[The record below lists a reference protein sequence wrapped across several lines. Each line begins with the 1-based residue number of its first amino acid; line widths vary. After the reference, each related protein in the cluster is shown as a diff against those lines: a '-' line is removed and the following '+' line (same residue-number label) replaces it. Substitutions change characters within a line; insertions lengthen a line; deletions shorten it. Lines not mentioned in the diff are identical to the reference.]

1 SDDVES
7 AGARCWHTVSLRYF
21 LSFAGA
27 KGRGGRIQECADKE
41 RTIQARDCDPN
52 RTSAEIF
59 PGRGISSALPGKAR
73 SFALRD
79 LMAREVL
86 RTKTVASD
94 AANFILTAARESLDE
109 RQQFRIALSGGNTP
123 RSVYAEMARRD
134 LPWEKFL
141 FTFGDE
147 RCVPPENDESNF
159 RMANEALFRPASAP
173 DSSILRMR
181 GEIKP
186 ALAAKE
192 YEARLDS
199 LAVKRGEKIYEHD
212 LILLGLGDDGHTA
225 SLFPGTDALSETE
238 RRVVANDVSKL
249 NSWRLTFTF
258 PLIFAARAV
267 CFLIGA
273 NKDPKLIER
282 IFSGDPALPAA
293 RVDQNAKSVTWII
306 EQKA

>member
-1 SDDVES
+1 
-7 AGARCWHTVSLRYF
+7 
-21 LSFAGA
+21 
-27 KGRGGRIQECADKE
+27 
-41 RTIQARDCDPN
+41 
-52 RTSAEIF
+52 
-59 PGRGISSALPGKAR
+59 
-73 SFALRD
+73 
-79 LMAREVL
+79 MAREVL
-86 RTKTVASD
+86 RTETFARD
-94 AANFILTAARESLDE
+94 AVNFILTKARESLDE

-123 RSVYAEMARRD
+123 RSVYAEMAKRD
-134 LPWEKFL
+134 VPWKKFL
-141 FTFGDE
+141 FTFDDE

-159 RMANEALFRPASAP
+159 QMANEALFRPASVP

-186 ALAAKE
+186 VLAAKE
-192 YEARLDS
+192 YEAQVDL
-199 LAVKRGEKIYEHD
+199 LAGKRGEKIYEHE

-225 SLFPGTDALSETE
+225 SLFPGTDVLSEAE
-238 RRVVANDVSKL
+238 RRVVANYVSKL

-293 RVDQNAKSVTWII
+293 RVDQYAKSVIWII
-306 EQKA
+306 EQKS

>member
-1 SDDVES
+1 
-7 AGARCWHTVSLRYF
+7 
-21 LSFAGA
+21 
-27 KGRGGRIQECADKE
+27 
-41 RTIQARDCDPN
+41 
-52 RTSAEIF
+52 
-59 PGRGISSALPGKAR
+59 
-73 SFALRD
+73 
-79 LMAREVL
+79 MAREVL
-86 RTKTVASD
+86 RTKTFASD
-94 AANFILTAARESLDE
+94 AANFIQTRARESIDE
-109 RQQFRIALSGGNTP
+109 RHQFRIALSGGNTP
-123 RSVYAEMARRD
+123 RSVYAEMAKRD

-159 RMANEALFRPASAP
+159 RMANEALFRPASVP

-181 GEIKP
+181 GEIEP
-186 ALAAKE
+186 VLAAKE
-192 YEARLDS
+192 YQAQLDA
-199 LAVKRGEKIYEHD
+199 LAAKRGEKIYEHE

-225 SLFPGTDALSETE
+225 SLFPGTDTLSETE
-238 RRVVANDVSKL
+238 PRIVANYVSKL

-258 PLIFAARAV
+258 HLIFAARAV

-306 EQKA
+306 EQKS

>member
-1 SDDVES
+1 
-7 AGARCWHTVSLRYF
+7 
-21 LSFAGA
+21 
-27 KGRGGRIQECADKE
+27 
-41 RTIQARDCDPN
+41 
-52 RTSAEIF
+52 
-59 PGRGISSALPGKAR
+59 
-73 SFALRD
+73 
-79 LMAREVL
+79 MAREVL
-86 RTKTVASD
+86 RTKTFAVD
-94 AANFILTAARESLDE
+94 AANFILTKARESLDE

-123 RSVYAEMARRD
+123 RSVYTEMARCD

-159 RMANEALFRPASAP
+159 RMANEALFRPASVP

-181 GEIKP
+181 GEIEP

-192 YEARLDS
+192 YEAQLDV
-199 LAVKRGEKIYEHD
+199 LAAERGEKIYEHD

-225 SLFPGTDALSETE
+225 SLFPGTGALSETE
-238 RRVVANDVSKL
+238 RRIVANYVSKL

-282 IFSGDPALPAA
+282 IFSGDPALPAG
-293 RVDQNAKSVTWII
+293 RVDQSAKSVTWII
-306 EQKA
+306 EQKS